1 MTDGDTTAE
10 AEDGLV
16 VLTERDFFGATDPI
30 ALFEH
35 WLAEAA
41 ASEPNDPNATALAT
55 VDPSGMPDVRMVLLK
70 GFDRQGFV
78 FYTNL
83 ESRKGQQLAAVPSAA
98 LCFHW
103 KSLRRQ
109 VRLRG
114 HVAPVSAAEADDYFL
129 QRPRLSRVGAWA
141 SSQSRP
147 LESRQMLQE
156 RVDRYT
162 EQFGEDL
169 IPRPPHWSGFRIAP
183 VEIEFWRD
191 GPFRLHDRLRFTRTE
206 EGAWSTVRLYP

>member
-1 MTDGDTTAE
+1 M
-10 AEDGLV
+10 
-16 VLTERDFFGATDPI
+16 
-30 ALFEH
+30 
-35 WLAEAA
+35 
-41 ASEPNDPNATALAT
+41 
-55 VDPSGMPDVRMVLLK
+55 
-70 GFDRQGFV
+70 
-78 FYTNL
+78 
-83 ESRKGQQLAAVPSAA
+83 
-98 LCFHW
+98 CFHW

-147 LESRQMLQE
+147 LESRQVLQE
-156 RVDRYT
+156 RVDAYT
-162 EQFGEDL
+162 AQFGDGP